1 MVLKRIALD
10 ERSGCSIRLILLAI
24 GKGSEHVAILGDCG
38 QRRLMVGFKGT
49 AHTASKHGTI
59 GLTKAATL

>member
-1 MVLKRIALD
+1 M
-10 ERSGCSIRLILLAI
+10 